1 MKKIMHRIMTLAVA
15 LLVTAQT
22 ALGVTGVQ
30 LTIQGSDVVLT
41 WPSQPC
47 RIYIVGHRTAFSP
60 TTPWTFLT
68 TALPASAGSETT
80 FTHSGAFQGGG
91 GQQMAA
97 AFGGE
102 SAPSQRVALT
112 AEERAARIAT
122 ARESAKKA
130 LAYLM
135 AQLEAAIAKANAMR
149 EERAALL
156 RAGIQPPAAAVAAE
170 ADSPAGDGPAGP
182 MMSGSMGF
190 YFVAEYAEDSDGDG
204 LRNSIELLAGLDLL
218 KADSDG
224 DSIPD
229 GNEDSDGDG
238 VSNLEEVLSGTFIN
252 EADSEWPPPLLPF
265 GTVFFIEENF
275 TLTCE
280 PSGGLGP
287 AGGGGSSQDLL
298 FLDASPDMA
307 HGITAVE
314 TSPGVLNVKLHS
326 IYIGPEFGVFGPA
339 GGNPQNPFPHPSE
352 EQMRLLSQAN
362 GETDIGSGRIGNI
375 RQEVYDQLSESTLD
389 WAAWNAE
396 YGLRKTE
403 RLIQE
408 IESGQRQASEALRR
422 SLRANLV
429 TQAKRLAA
437 GTSSLARRFGR
448 AVGRYLPFIGGIMI
462 LSSASAIAQD
472 WQTAFEDYAADIRNG
487 DDTTGSAAII
497 AALSNDLAPGSGNF
511 VLNALLR

>member
-265 GTVFFIEENF
+265 GHRVF
-275 TLTCE
+275 
-280 PSGGLGP
+280 
-287 AGGGGSSQDLL
+287 
-298 FLDASPDMA
+298 
-307 HGITAVE
+307 H
-314 TSPGVLNVKLHS
+314 
-326 IYIGPEFGVFGPA
+326 
-339 GGNPQNPFPHPSE
+339 
-352 EQMRLLSQAN
+352 
-362 GETDIGSGRIGNI
+362 
-375 RQEVYDQLSESTLD
+375 
-389 WAAWNAE
+389 
-396 YGLRKTE
+396 
-403 RLIQE
+403 
-408 IESGQRQASEALRR
+408 
-422 SLRANLV
+422 
-429 TQAKRLAA
+429 
-437 GTSSLARRFGR
+437 
-448 AVGRYLPFIGGIMI
+448 
-462 LSSASAIAQD
+462 
-472 WQTAFEDYAADIRNG
+472 
-487 DDTTGSAAII
+487 
-497 AALSNDLAPGSGNF
+497 
-511 VLNALLR
+511 